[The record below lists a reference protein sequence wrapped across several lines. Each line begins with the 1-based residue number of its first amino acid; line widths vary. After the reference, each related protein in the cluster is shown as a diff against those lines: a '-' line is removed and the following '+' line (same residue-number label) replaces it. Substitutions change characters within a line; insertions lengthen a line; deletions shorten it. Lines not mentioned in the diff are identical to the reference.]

1 LKVSTSLVRFT
12 PLTVPSRRSTGQ
24 WLAAHI
30 ACCTTPQ
37 GT

>member
-30 ACCTTPQ
+30 ACAPQ